1 MRARELKKARARL
14 GLSQAKLAR
23 LLDLHRT
30 VVARYET
37 SVMPIPRTVELAVQ
51 YLLVTKD
58 S

>member
-14 GLSQAKLAR
+14 GLTQVALAKA
-23 LLDLHRT
+23 LDVHRT